1 MVEYR
6 PQFRICHRTLENT
19 LHPTRKKGCKPR
31 DSSKSGAR
39 YLLRDPISP
48 PVTLSNNRRLSA
60 AAVTCLDLRRL
71 LVDAG
76 DDLVGDAKLHFP

>member
-1 MVEYR
+1 MAILVLKYAHAPR
-6 PQFRICHRTLENT
+6 AS
-19 LHPTRKKGCKPR
+19 R
-31 DSSKSGAR
+31 DSFKSGAR